1 MAVLDKSK
9 ITTLGD
15 VARTGVNPIT
25 GEYLS
30 TAQRKAAFRQRSV
43 SAAKVFGKGGALV
56 KTTSNIGSG
65 SNISGLV
72 ERISRLEIQVHT
84 IIKGL
89 NAEEE
94 LEKKLQKE
102 QKRDASIEN
111 EKKDRK
117 NEESLLEKIG
127 ENLRSTLLKPVEA
140 LGKKAKGILDKIF
153 EFFQIVFVGWL
164 GKRGLDW
171 IRAKTL
177 GFDDQA
183 AKIRNSIIKNLAVA
197 GGIFLA
203 INHGIGIA
211 LRGVFNLTRWL
222 ATKAWRSVFPK
233 PPPKG
238 TLPKGTPPKG
248 GPIVKTSGSKVKVTT
263 GKGSI
268 LSRGR
273 GFAPSGNTPGKAPS
287 IPKPLAAAKKG
298 GGILK
303 NITKLLPK
311 GPLVDSISKFASKP
325 LGFLGG
331 MLGGLG
337 KVFTKFMPLLR
348 AGLFANDV
356 RARAMGDPE
365 NKIPGMSPAQ
375 SILGA
380 LFPLAGSIAGGA
392 LGGTIGAAGGPLSIV
407 GLLAGSWAGGWVGD
421 KLQQFLDFIWS
432 PGWDQAPGIKN
443 FNDMVYGLQSKT
455 GSFGDVLQ
463 SIFPYSGTPGA
474 STSSPS
480 PSSPSSPSPSLVAS
494 SPTQYSI
501 PSTSGASAISP
512 VIIRRKANSSQQQQ
526 LSSSNGSATDVPLIP
541 SSNPDNFYTLYSHVK
556 YNVVT

>member
-30 TAQRKAAFRQRSV
+30 SAQRKTAFRQRSV

-56 KTTSNIGSG
+56 KTSSNIGSG
-65 SNISGLV
+65 SNIHGLA

-111 EKKDRK
+111 ERKDKK
-117 NEESLLEKIG
+117 NQESLLEKLG
-127 ENLRSTLLKPVEA
+127 ENLKSTLLKPVEA

-164 GKRGLDW
+164 GKQGLDW
-171 IRAKTL
+171 IKAKTL
-177 GFDDQA
+177 GFDGQA

-197 GGIFLA
+197 GGIFA
-203 INHGIGIA
+203 AFNFGIGIA

-222 ATKAWRSVFPK
+222 GKKAWRSVFPK
-233 PPPKG
+233 SPPKG
-238 TLPKGTPPKG
+238 TLPKGGSILKPSG
-248 GPIVKTSGSKVKVTT
+248 GKVKVTT
-263 GKGSI
+263 GRGSS
-268 LSRGR
+268 LARGR
-273 GFAPSGNTPGKAPS
+273 GIAPKGNIPGRAPS

-337 KVFTKFMPLLR
+337 KIFTKFMPLLR

-356 RARAMGDPE
+356 RQRAMGDPE

-392 LGGTIGAAGGPLSIV
+392 LGGTIGAAGGPLSII

-421 KLQQFLDFIWS
+421 KLQQFLDFLWN

-455 GSFGDVLQ
+455 GGFGDVLQ
-463 SIFPYSGTPGA
+463 SIFPYSGTSGA
-474 STSSPS
+474 ASGAASGISSPS
-480 PSSPSSPSPSLVAS
+480 GASVSSIAS

-501 PSTSGASAISP
+501 PSTSGASATSP
-512 VIIRRKANSSQQQQ
+512 IIIRKKANSSQQQQ
-526 LSSSNGSATDVPLIP
+526 LSSSNKSATDVPLIP
-541 SSNPDNFYTLYSHVK
+541 SSNPDNFYALYSHVK